1 MRERGWVSIR
11 ETDALPFS
19 DARPALPWPAGS
31 APNVSKGSAM
41 PGETSFERFLSR
53 SWAAI
58 VLLALVAG
66 GAGGGLWAA
75 NALLGSAACVPHD
88 ALVTGWLSFAA
99 GVLSLAVTASKEGL
113 EGIAKIGR
121 AAFRGGETIRLLDV
135 GNALIGLAAASVLFA
150 FSSAIFLRDDCSL
163 PPKCST
169 KFEDCRELPVGAEC
183 QACNAYQE
191 ILGEVGGLKEDLQQ
205 LKLHRVGAFPLLFD
219 NARPSDDELTKAS
232 HGIKLPKRRLE
243 QWKDRL
249 FGTETWPLG
258 EDVGYCV
265 VGYSSEAPFRG
276 RPGQVSDD
284 LNLQAANYRAA
295 NFAKALSAVP
305 GRVAKCKWLSY
316 DAIVRPRLLGDEH
329 LSDQDGH
336 LISRSA
342 FAHAVSLAGG
352 DGDLGSVCPGVV
364 AERTDAL
371 VRNLRCLEA
380 L

>member
-1 MRERGWVSIR
+1 
-11 ETDALPFS
+11 
-19 DARPALPWPAGS
+19 
-31 APNVSKGSAM
+31 M

-75 NALLGSAACVPHD
+75 NTLLGSAACVPHD

-150 FSSAIFLRDDCSL
+150 FSVVLLEGDCPS
-163 PPKCST
+163 PPKCPT
-169 KFEDCRELPVGAEC
+169 KFEDCRELAAGAEC
-183 QACNAYQE
+183 RACNAHQQV
-191 ILGEVGGLKEDLQQ
+191 LGEVGGLKKDLQQ

-232 HGIKLPKRRLE
+232 HGVELSKDRFK

-249 FGTETWPLG
+249 FGTKTWPLS

-276 RPGQVSDD
+276 RPGQASDD
-284 LNLQAANYRAA
+284 LNLEAANYRAA

-329 LSDQDGH
+329 LAEQDRH

-342 FAHAVSLAGG
+342 FAHAFSLVEG

>member
-1 MRERGWVSIR
+1 
-11 ETDALPFS
+11 
-19 DARPALPWPAGS
+19 
-31 APNVSKGSAM
+31 M

-53 SWAAI
+53 SWAAT
-58 VLLALVAG
+58 VLLMLVVG
-66 GAGGGLWAA
+66 GAGGGWFAA

-88 ALVTGWLSFAA
+88 AFVTGWLSFAA

-113 EGIAKIGR
+113 EGIAKVGR

-150 FSSAIFLRDDCSL
+150 FSVVLLEGDC
-163 PPKCST
+163 PPPPECPT
-169 KFEDCRELPVGAEC
+169 KFEDCRELPAGAEC
-183 QACNAYQE
+183 QACNAHQQ
-191 ILGEVGGLKEDLQQ
+191 ILGEVGSLEKDLQQ

-219 NARPSDDELTKAS
+219 NARTSHDELTKAS
-232 HGIKLPKRRLE
+232 HGVELSEDRLE
-243 QWKDRL
+243 QWQERV
-249 FGTETWPLG
+249 FGTKTWPLG

-276 RPGQVSDD
+276 RLEQASDD
-284 LNLQAANYRAA
+284 LNLEAANYRAA

-329 LSDQDGH
+329 LAEQDRH

-371 VRNLRCLEA
+371 ARNLRCLEA